1 MPDTTIG
8 NEQVARAVRDVL
20 ADGVFLCVRLGPGGG
35 IVDACRAAVR
45 GGLTLLE
52 ITLTSPG
59 ALEAMTTTARD
70 GKALSVAYRCYW
82 RGGHRHCRWY
92 GSRHRGPGYRGYG
105 YRYYGP
111 LYPEAYRTG
120 SSRWWQEMDREDRG
134 GRGRP

>member
-1 MPDTTIG
+1 MHSTK
-8 NEQVARAVRDVL
+8 L
-20 ADGVFLCVRLGPGGG
+20 AMIAALGLASFGLGSL
-35 IVDACRAAVR
+35 AAQAAPPA
-45 GGLTLLE
+45 
-52 ITLTSPG
+52 PG

-82 RGGHRHCRWY
+82 RGGRRHCRWY